1 MKQIVCAMQPFD
13 AKQIIYIYDGNKQTI
28 KKIPMSTFCDEIIV
42 IAREQEIDTITF
54 KGHNKFSQ
62 GIKDT
67 IKKIEK
73 TKYCANNLNITIK

>member
-1 MKQIVCAMQPFD
+1 MFKSD
-13 AKQIIYIYDGNKQTI
+13 
-28 KKIPMSTFCDEIIV
+28 
-42 IAREQEIDTITF
+42 EIDTITF